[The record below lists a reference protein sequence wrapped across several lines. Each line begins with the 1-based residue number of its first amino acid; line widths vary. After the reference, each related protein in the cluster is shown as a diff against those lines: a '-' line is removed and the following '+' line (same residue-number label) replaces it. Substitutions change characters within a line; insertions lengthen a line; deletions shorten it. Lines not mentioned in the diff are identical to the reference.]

1 MRKLPLLLLTLFLVL
16 SCKKGDASLSSE
28 VKDITPKGKYAMLI
42 VESESCIY
50 CKQLKKDLQQDGRLK
65 EATTGIDIYS
75 ILYESNAKVSYKL
88 DGVFSVSTEEELARK
103 LKVSYFPQIF
113 FYDKEGKVVLH
124 LPGYQ
129 PPERLAC
136 SVKFVKEEV
145 YKTKSYMEYVKSQC
159 G

>member
-1 MRKLPLLLLTLFLVL
+1 MRKLPVLVLTLFLFL
-16 SCKKGDASLSSE
+16 SCKKGEVSRSSE
-28 VKDITPKGKYAMLI
+28 VKDITPKGNYAMLI

-50 CKQLKKDLQQDGRLK
+50 CKQLKKDLQQDERLRQ
-65 EATTGIDIYS
+65 ATTGIDIYS
-75 ILYESNAKVSYKL
+75 ILYESNAKVNYKL
-88 DGVFSVSTEEELARK
+88 DGVSSISTEEELARR

-113 FYDKEGKVVLH
+113 FYDKEGKVILH

-129 PPERLAC
+129 PPEILAC

-145 YKTKSYMEYVKSQC
+145 YKIKSYMEYVRSQC